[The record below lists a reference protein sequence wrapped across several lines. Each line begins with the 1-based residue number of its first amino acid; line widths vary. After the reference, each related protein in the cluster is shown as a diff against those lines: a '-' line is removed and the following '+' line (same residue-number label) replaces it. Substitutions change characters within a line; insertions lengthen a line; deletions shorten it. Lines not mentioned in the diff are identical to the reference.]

1 MPREAMPSADAVG
14 ISLAK
19 CRLIVAAAESVAM
32 TTSSTAA
39 NGSASLVLRGVDVAV
54 LGKVLNQQKQEG
66 RAAVQMIAAA
76 GAVAAPKG
84 APEPGKGTLVDVVA

>member
-1 MPREAMPSADAVG
+1 MARHEMHSADAVDL
-14 ISLAK
+14 SLSG
-19 CRLIVAAAESVAM
+19 CRTNAAAAEARAM
-32 TTSSTAA
+32 TTSSTASS
-39 NGSASLVLRGVDVAV
+39 GSASLVLRGVDVAV

>member
-1 MPREAMPSADAVG
+1 MAP
-14 ISLAK
+14 SLAW
-19 CRLIVAAAESVAM
+19 CRGTVAAVEATVM
-32 TTSSTAA
+32 TTSSTAS

-76 GAVAAPKG
+76 GEVPPPKG
-84 APEPGKGTLVDVVA
+84 APEPGKGALVDVVV

>member
-1 MPREAMPSADAVG
+1 MAPSL
-14 ISLAK
+14 SR
-19 CRLIVAAAESVAM
+19 CRASVAAVEASAM
-32 TTSSTAA
+32 TTTSTAS

-76 GAVAAPKG
+76 GEVAAPKG

>member
-1 MPREAMPSADAVG
+1 MVAVEAAG
-14 ISLAK
+14 
-19 CRLIVAAAESVAM
+19 M
-32 TTSSTAA
+32 TTLSTAS

-76 GAVAAPKG
+76 GEVATAKG